1 MPSPSALF
9 VEGERTGKFRLGA
22 VEAWPIVASKGRRFV
37 QSCIEI
43 DIPVI
48 AAVNGPIPVHSE
60 VALLADVVIAEDRAW
75 FQDPH
80 MLGVSLRDVSKDR
93 GDAASHT
100 ATPDTTLL
108 ADYRRGHGTWLATRG
123 NECFA
128 EGAPVRATR
137 NVQIRNAEESS
148 V

>member
-1 MPSPSALF
+1 MLSPSALF

-60 VALLADVVIAEDRAW
+60 VALLAGVVIAEDRAW

-80 MLGVSLRDVSKDR
+80 MLGVSLREMESMRYGPSFSAQIEPAQRCFSRKEDSPR
-93 GDAASHT
+93 AWHMA
-100 ATPDTTLL
+100 
-108 ADYRRGHGTWLATRG
+108 GH
-123 NECFA
+123 
-128 EGAPVRATR
+128 
-137 NVQIRNAEESS
+137 
-148 V
+148 